1 MVASSFQKEFQSMNA
16 VVKINVNEK
25 ALINNLKMAF
35 ATGTTWVTELL
46 QNARRAGATKI
57 HIALQPEQNEF
68 TIWDDGQGIEDMQ
81 NLFSIAESGWDEPIL
96 TEEKPYGMGFLSC
109 LFACEK
115 VQIISHEQH
124 VKVVTK
130 DALAFDNIHVEPHH
144 GVEGTFIRME
154 CVTNMPTVRFLESA
168 VIGFP
173 VPVYLDQSHTPLDNI
188 HAVDAMDWA
197 KTEIGL
203 VHVDNLAGRFYD
215 PMIYLQGLPIN
226 AGFNTRYADRNVI
239 IHLDIEKFFGRLPD
253 RASVIDPDK
262 AMVTI
267 KSAIIKLYVK
277 QLHQKK
283 MAMLANDQAKEF
295 VERYGEICIAYCKE
309 LLNDL
314 PFLPTGAIAGSIYD
328 LDVNIDSTVLD
339 RPSEPISMQ
348 AITEGTV
355 KLFSGDGGSYD
366 GENVPHMALIDA
378 YDGVIVDAGKLGS
391 KHWVHPYVHHLKGN
405 ISIALSEQQPSIMI
419 DGRFVCGENAVLGD
433 ILTLSGSFEVEG
445 ILSEMITTYDNIVY
459 DAKAQA
465 FYIPRAASGYGAVR
479 QASSYMEDDVYCAEA
494 FDEDDD
500 LFARLVSEA
509 RNPDPAALLRQLLL
523 DLGLKR
529 YNSLQEKT
537 YQVTID
543 EDGAIKVT
551 LA

>member
-1 MVASSFQKEFQSMNA
+1 MNA

-25 ALINNLKMAF
+25 ALISNLKMAF
-35 ATGTTWVTELL
+35 STGTTWVTELL
-46 QNARRAGATKI
+46 QNSRRAGATKI
-57 HIALQPEQNEF
+57 HIVLQPGQKEF
-68 TIWDDGQGIEDMQ
+68 SIWDDGQGIEDMQ
-81 NLFSIAESGWDEPIL
+81 NLFSIAESGWDEPVL
-96 TEEKPYGMGFLSC
+96 SQEKPYGMGFLSC

-115 VQIISHEQH
+115 VQIISHKQQAQ
-124 VKVVTK
+124 VVTK
-130 DALAFDNIHVEPHH
+130 DALAFDNIHVEAHH

-154 CVTNMPTVRFLESA
+154 GVTNMPSVQFFQSA
-168 VIGFP
+168 VKGFP
-173 VPVYLDQSHTPLDNI
+173 VSVYLDQSKEPLESI
-188 HAVDAMDWA
+188 HAVDATMDWA

-203 VHVDNLAGRFYD
+203 IHISNLRKRFYD
-215 PMIYLQGLPIN
+215 PIIYLQGLPIC
-226 AGFNTRYADRNVI
+226 AGFNSRYTDNNVI
-239 IHLDIEKFFGRLPD
+239 VHLDSEKFFGCLPD

-283 MAMLANDQAKEF
+283 VAMLANDQAKEF

-309 LLNDL
+309 LLNDI
-314 PFLPTGAIAGSIYD
+314 PFLPTCAIAGSIYD

-366 GENVPHMALIDA
+366 GENMPHMAFINA
-378 YDGVIVDAGKLGS
+378 YDGVIVDAGKLDS

-419 DGRFVCGENAVLGD
+419 DGRFVCGEHAILGD
-433 ILTLSGSFEVEG
+433 VLTLRGSFEVEG
-445 ILSEMITTYDNIVY
+445 ILSEMITTYDNTVF
-459 DAKAQA
+459 DCNEQV
-465 FYIPRAASGYGAVR
+465 FYVPSASNGYGAVR
-479 QASSYMEDDVYCAEA
+479 QASSYMDDNEYCGEA
-494 FDEDDD
+494 FDEDDT

-509 RNPDPAALLRQLLL
+509 RNQDPAALLRQLLL
-523 DLGLKR
+523 DLGLNR

-537 YQVTID
+537 FQVTID
-543 EDGAIKVT
+543 EDGAIKVALT
-551 LA
+551 

>member
-1 MVASSFQKEFQSMNA
+1 MNA

-25 ALINNLKMAF
+25 ALISNLKMAF

-57 HIALQPEQNEF
+57 HIVLQPGQKEF
-68 TIWDDGQGIEDMQ
+68 SIWDDGQGIEDMQ
-81 NLFSIAESGWDEPIL
+81 NLFSIAESGWDEPVL
-96 TEEKPYGMGFLSC
+96 SQEKPYGMGFLSC

-115 VQIISHEQH
+115 VHIISRGQQ
-124 VKVVTK
+124 VKVATK
-130 DALAFDNIHVEPHH
+130 DAIAFDDIHVEAHQ
-144 GVEGTFIRME
+144 GVEGTFIRMKG
-154 CVTNMPTVRFLESA
+154 VTDMPSVQFLQSA
-168 VIGFP
+168 VKGFP
-173 VPVYLDQSHTPLDNI
+173 VSVYLDQSKEPLESI
-188 HAVDAMDWA
+188 HAVGTTMDWA

-203 VHVDNLAGRFYD
+203 IHVSNLRGRFYD
-215 PMIYLQGLPIN
+215 PLIYLQGLPIC
-226 AGFNTRYADRNVI
+226 AGFNSRYTENNVI
-239 IHLDIEKFFGRLPD
+239 VHLDSEKFFGRLPD
-253 RASVIDPDK
+253 RSSVIDPDK

-283 MAMLANDQAKEF
+283 IGMLANDQAKEF
-295 VERYGEICIAYCKE
+295 VGRYGEICIAYCKE
-309 LLNDL
+309 LLNDM
-314 PFLPTGAIAGSIYD
+314 PFLPTCAIAGSIYD

-339 RPSEPISMQ
+339 RPTEPIRMQ

-366 GENVPHMALIDA
+366 GENMPHMAIIDA
-378 YDGVIVDAGKLGS
+378 YDGLIVDAAKLDS
-391 KHWVHPYVHHLKGN
+391 KHWVHSYVHNLKGDV
-405 ISIALSEQQPSIMI
+405 SIALSEPQPAFMI
-419 DGRFVCGENAVLGD
+419 DGRFVCGEEAILGNV
-433 ILTLSGSFEVEG
+433 LTLSGSFEVEG
-445 ILSEMITTYDNIVY
+445 VLSELITTYDNTVY
-459 DAKAQA
+459 DAMEQV
-465 FYIPRAASGYGAVR
+465 FYVPSASSGYGAVH
-479 QASSYMEDDVYCAEA
+479 QASSYMDDEEYREEA
-494 FDEDDD
+494 FDEDND

-537 YQVTID
+537 FQVTID